1 MGVFKKGVKR
11 PSKKIV
17 KQPTHQT
24 MFSIY
29 YLDAIIQSRPI
40 SAVYKTANEAFD
52 NQYLMHYL
60 SENYSVY
67 KTIADIA
74 PSKVNSIFAAHWAIN
89 LKNSETFEPI
99 FTEEGFCFTY
109 NSINSREIYANE

>member
-1 MGVFKKGVKR
+1 MKKLYEAKIIL
-11 PSKKIV
+11 KKIV
-17 KQPTHQT
+17 NQPPYQT
-24 MFSIY
+24 LFSIH

-52 NQYLMHYL
+52 NAYLKRHL
-60 SENYSVY
+60 TENYSVY
-67 KTIADIA
+67 GTIADIA
-74 PSKVNSIFAAHWAIN
+74 PSRGDSIFAAHWAIN
-89 LKNSETFEPI
+89 LKNRATFEPI